1 MCRILALLFVA
12 AYGVALALMLI
23 GTLGLFGQETDPLGA
38 VFLVLLGLPW
48 NRLADLAPE
57 RWWPWLA
64 AVAPLTNLAVLAAL
78 SRLGRGLSR

>member
-23 GTLGLFGQETDPLGA
+23 GTFGLFGQETGPLAA
-38 VFLVLLGLPW
+38 VFLVVLGLPW

-64 AVAPLTNLAVLAAL
+64 AVAPLANLAVLAAL
-78 SRLGRGLSR
+78 CRVAQRLSR